1 MSLLHCKLYFTEI
14 HGAPNIN
21 LTAANE
27 HEPFIEHRIRVI
39 KERVRALRHTLP
51 FQEVATKDDGTHGT
65 L

>member
-1 MSLLHCKLYFTEI
+1 MAEGELAALQTLFTEI

-27 HEPFIEHRIRVI
+27 HEPFIERRIRVI

-51 FQEVATKDDGTHGT
+51 FKR
-65 L
+65 LP